1 MELTK
6 AGKLCR
12 SSFAVEQNGYRTIKV
27 QGFLKASKCVDYPE
41 ILFAWLAICVRNT
54 YEPAFE
60 ALEGFL
66 CRQGRRKFLQP
77 LYQALWENPTT
88 QALAKA
94 IYGKARA
101 GYHPL
106 AVATIDGII
115 KD

>member
-1 MELTK
+1 MSPGQLTLLDHTFGLSQ
-6 AGKLCR
+6 AGN
-12 SSFAVEQNGYRTIKV
+12 A
-27 QGFLKASKCVDYPE
+27 E

-54 YEPAFE
+54 YEPAFA

-77 LYQALWENPTT
+77 LYQALWDNPTT
-88 QALAKA
+88 QELAKT

-106 AVATIDGII
+106 AVATIDGIVT
-115 KD
+115 